1 MKFNPSIL
9 PGLQQPLSGQRNSTV
24 PFLAQNVSLAWASAV
39 GLLAVIL
46 LGIYADSYLILVVW
60 PRKRKTIRLLAEFYA
75 DQDGEATPD
84 SIKEASA
91 SAWNAH
97 RLTGACVGLGSAVSI
112 AKMVVSVG
120 HQRRGVP
127 VIDSLQIVLWVS

>member
-1 MKFNPSIL
+1 MKFDSPIL

-24 PFLAQNVSLAWASAV
+24 PSLTENVSLAWASAV

-60 PRKRKTIRLLAEFYA
+60 RSKRKTIRLLTEFYA
-75 DQDGEATPD
+75 DQDGEATTD

-91 SAWNAH
+91 SARNIHW
-97 RLTGACVGLGSAVSI
+97 LTGACVGLGGAVSL
-112 AKMVVSVG
+112 AKMVVSLG
-120 HQRRGVP
+120 LQRLGVP
-127 VIDSLQIVLWVS
+127 VIDSLQIVIWVS